1 MTFLTAHVIAG
12 AGRRLPRAELEQL
25 PASGLPGVTRTG
37 TGATPAPTRSTTPPA
52 GGSGTPAAT
61 S

>member
-1 MTFLTAHVIAG
+1 MTSVTAHVIAG
-12 AGRRLPRAELEQL
+12 AGQRLPRAESEQFR
-25 PASGLPGVTRTG
+25 ASGLPGVTCTG
-37 TGATPAPTRSTTPPA
+37 TGATPAPTRSTIQPT